1 MHPHLCREAL
11 QRQFDGREISLYG
24 RKAVA
29 IVTWRGMDRSIGFHQ
44 NECLMPTSPAQ
55 NQEPSP
61 RSGPDRDRGSQ
72 LLAHFSQATAEGEQ
86 ALALQGRPRSNEGLV
101 HYRTTSW

>member
-1 MHPHLCREAL
+1 
-11 QRQFDGREISLYG
+11 
-24 RKAVA
+24 
-29 IVTWRGMDRSIGFHQ
+29 MDRSIGFHQ
-44 NECLMPTSPAQ
+44 NKRLMPTSPAR

-61 RSGPDRDRGSQ
+61 RSRPDRERGSQ

-86 ALALQGRPRSNEGLV
+86 ALALQGPQRFKEGLV